1 MATLSEQQVKLP
13 SSLRN
18 ILGLFLSSGMA
29 QGAAL
34 VALPLLQR
42 YCYGPSAFADM
53 AVYSQLVGILGAV
66 ATFRFDLALV
76 KRESADAA
84 RATVAIGL
92 RVLTAVTLAAG
103 LLALGLKYADSATGA
118 IAGLWL
124 LLPCG
129 VFGMGVNGLVTGWLS
144 RQERFGTLAWVRGG
158 GSTLGEVARFLTA
171 PMGASGLIIG
181 RIMGQW
187 CTAAGGVR
195 SMVKEWRQAARST
208 KLSRA
213 AAWKA
218 DRDYARYTTPANVLA
233 MAANGAFIFFL
244 FEYCPQDFVGAVGAG
259 MAYLTVAAGL
269 VIRSVND
276 VFFKHLDHLAA
287 GGLLK
292 PYLMW
297 SASLI
302 LLSGAALSLLWWVPD
317 SWISGLLGAEWAA
330 MQPIMRILAP
340 WMAPWIAASALSGVF
355 PHLGLQSWTL
365 VLDTLHLTLIVG
377 LIGSVL
383 SGLSSDVMS
392 EAEALAFLSQYTAL
406 QAGFYI
412 AAIAAAIA
420 AIVRSKA

>member
-92 RVLTAVTLAAG
+92 RVLTVVTLAAG

-171 PMGASGLIIG
+171 PMGASGPDYWPHHGAMVHRSG
-181 RIMGQW
+181 RCQVHGEGMASSSQKHQAFARSRLESRPGLCAVHDSRQCARHGRQW
-187 CTAAGGVR
+187 C
-195 SMVKEWRQAARST
+195 
-208 KLSRA
+208 
-213 AAWKA
+213 
-218 DRDYARYTTPANVLA
+218 
-233 MAANGAFIFFL
+233 F
-244 FEYCPQDFVGAVGAG
+244 
-259 MAYLTVAAGL
+259 
-269 VIRSVND
+269 
-276 VFFKHLDHLAA
+276 H
-287 GGLLK
+287 
-292 PYLMW
+292 
-297 SASLI
+297 
-302 LLSGAALSLLWWVPD
+302 LLSL
-317 SWISGLLGAEWAA
+317 
-330 MQPIMRILAP
+330 RILPAGFRGCGRR
-340 WMAPWIAASALSGVF
+340 WN
-355 PHLGLQSWTL
+355 
-365 VLDTLHLTLIVG
+365 
-377 LIGSVL
+377 
-383 SGLSSDVMS
+383 GLSHCGCRPCDQKR
-392 EAEALAFLSQYTAL
+392 ERRFL
-406 QAGFYI
+406 
-412 AAIAAAIA
+412 
-420 AIVRSKA
+420 